1 MRLTTFFMIIFLLP
15 VIAAAEVYQWTDSK
29 GVVNYTSDPKN
40 LPEAVR
46 KNIDIPSPTESKQL
60 SSSKARNSDEDAK
73 KGMNESIDKIAALS
87 RQISDGIKYVDI
99 YNEKNRPISKYVL
112 ISYLN
117 SMSYEINS
125 LRDIIS
131 RSALSEDEKKRYL
144 SQASDFRKKYSE
156 FNKTVNDFESIEVSN
171 FKSDKQIDY
180 KTSQT
185 IYNNATNT
193 NRVVDPN
200 AQVIYTVTEENFI
213 FTFSANVSNSGSPA
227 DITVELSGYNYQG
240 KPVASH
246 VMRTTVGSDTRKDI
260 GDRII
265 LARGIGQD
273 ITRWDISDVKIVRNR
288 K

>member
-1 MRLTTFFMIIFLLP
+1 MIICFLP
-15 VIAAAEVYQWTDSK
+15 AIAAAEVYQWTDSK

-40 LPEAVR
+40 LPEVVR
-46 KNIDIPSPTESKQL
+46 KNIDISAPSESKPL
-60 SSSKARNSDEDAK
+60 PSGKVKNSDEDAK
-73 KGMNESIDKIAALS
+73 KSINESVDKIAALS

-99 YNEKNRPISKYVL
+99 YHEKDRPVSKYVL

-117 SMSYEINS
+117 SMSYEINN
-125 LRDIIS
+125 LKDIAA

-144 SQASDFRKKYSE
+144 SQAADFRKKYSE
-156 FNKTVNDFESIEVSN
+156 FNKTVNDFDSLEVSN

-185 IYNNATNT
+185 VYNNTST
-193 NRVVDPN
+193 TSRVVDPN
-200 AQVIYTVTEENFI
+200 TQVIYTVTEENFI
-213 FTFSANVSNSGSPA
+213 FTFSANVSNTGSQA
-227 DITVELSGYNYQG
+227 DIAVELSGYNYQG

-246 VMRTTVGSDTRKDI
+246 VMRTTVGSDIRKDI

-273 ITRWDISDVKIVRNR
+273 ITRWEISDVKIARNR